1 MDIILWSLQ
10 TPKDSNSVCI
20 NEYGIQQMPIT
31 AHRYATKCMCVK
43 GFYFAFNNKYRT
55 KIPNSKIF
63 QEKLLFGVY
72 VATGGAHSRAYII

>member
-1 MDIILWSLQ
+1 M
-10 TPKDSNSVCI
+10 
-20 NEYGIQQMPIT
+20 

-43 GFYFAFNNKYRT
+43 GFYFAFSNKYRT

-72 VATGGAHSRAYII
+72 VVSGGAHSRAYII